1 MEPNGLIVGARPA
14 GAAAGA
20 PRPMAGKSCYR
31 LPGASPHVG
40 GYCGWRCWHFCI
52 AEDRAFQAF
61 CHAGLCVKMTYNDT
75 GHASS
80 ASGMASSISMMGIS
94 SRMG

>member
-1 MEPNGLIVGARPA
+1 
-14 GAAAGA
+14 
-20 PRPMAGKSCYR
+20 
-31 LPGASPHVG
+31 
-40 GYCGWRCWHFCI
+40 
-52 AEDRAFQAF
+52 
-61 CHAGLCVKMTYNDT
+61 VKMTYNDT